1 MIGRQSQASR
11 PSRRGLRDDM
21 LRGSKEHAV
30 TASTQAPDTPRPA
43 RKGGVAPSR
52 AGPSARRS
60 HEERRAATR
69 EALLSAAIAVINEQG
84 YASTTTNLIAERAGV
99 TRGALQYHFPSRDD
113 MILAIVDHVM
123 TELNFRIDTAGL
135 SAKPLWERVE
145 ALVSRYR
152 EVFAGP
158 LFFASMQILL
168 GVRGEPAVFERVKEH
183 LAEKQDAINHTWQAI
198 FPDAQLDKGEMASL
212 RRISMAAIRG
222 YVLLEAFGVPGTWNK
237 DSAVLC
243 RMIVSSL

>member
-1 MIGRQSQASR
+1 
-11 PSRRGLRDDM
+11 M
-21 LRGSKEHAV
+21 LRSSKEHLV
-30 TASTQAPDTPRPA
+30 TVSTLSPDISRPA
-43 RKGGVAPSR
+43 RKRGAASRSGAP
-52 AGPSARRS
+52 PRRT

-69 EALLSAAIAVINEQG
+69 EALLSAAIEVITEQG

-99 TRGALQYHFPSRDD
+99 TRGALQYHFPARDD
-113 MILAIVDHVM
+113 MVLAIVDHVM

-145 ALVSRYR
+145 ALVGRYR

-158 LFFASMQILL
+158 MFFATMQILL

-183 LAEKQDAINHTWQAI
+183 LTEKQDAINHTWQAI
-198 FPDAQLDKGEMASL
+198 FPDAKLDKGEMASL
-212 RRISMAAIRG
+212 RRIAMAAIRG

-237 DSAVLC
+237 DSEVLC
-243 RMIVSSL
+243 RMILSSL